1 MLEAYFLACRVWSRV
16 RARLRRVLGE
26 ERGATVA
33 EYALV
38 LVIVAVALITVLTD
52 LRAALEEKINGI
64 ISEIRGVNP

>member
-1 MLEAYFLACRVWSRV
+1 MKALCV
-16 RARLRRVLGE
+16 RIRMWLDKALSDVLKTWADE
-26 ERGATVA
+26 QGATVA

-64 ISEIRGVNP
+64 ISEIRGVSP